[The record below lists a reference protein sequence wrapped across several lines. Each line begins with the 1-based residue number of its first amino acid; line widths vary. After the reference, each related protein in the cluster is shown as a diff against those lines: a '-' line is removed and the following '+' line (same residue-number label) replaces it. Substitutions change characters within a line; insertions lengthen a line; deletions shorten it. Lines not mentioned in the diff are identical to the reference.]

1 MGDEGSQFGGPD
13 RRTVGDLSG
22 VEVQEQVAGVPIE
35 FRMLAVQHGVLDRER
50 VQPEFLRHDA
60 EIRLIGT
67 EQV

>member
-1 MGDEGSQFGGPD
+1 
-13 RRTVGDLSG
+13 
-22 VEVQEQVAGVPIE
+22 
-35 FRMLAVQHGVLDRER
+35 MLAVQHGVLDRER